1 MFVRRVQA
9 KRTRRARPIPP
20 LDTDRSPLD
29 PQHHLLTAPELKE
42 VVVVEGGKFSTE
54 SVCLCVV
61 QNTILPNST
70 SRGDRSI
77 ALQICQSPQKVL
89 CSVRFPRFTP
99 SQAWETNGQV
109 DCLSFRTLKKR
120 LRSPTLGQRLDV
132 VIEVY
137 LSRSLCR
144 SEPSSIHWLG
154 LADPAEM
161 QSCKDLHGVD
171 EWASESS
178 IPYRASDHREL
189 LDKIRQTVKQ
199 NIPSPSPS
207 AAETSIPCISD
218 KDYHRCGRG
227 IDEPSYRWAFTQ
239 LKKDTSFTVEQV
251 NSAMVSP
258 TQVDMAEVGTPVVIV
273 PITDKGRGTY
283 GKGLP
288 GCQGVRGVV
297 NLPFERAV
305 LRL

>member
-1 MFVRRVQA
+1 M
-9 KRTRRARPIPP
+9 PI
-20 LDTDRSPLD
+20 TS
-29 PQHHLLTAPELKE
+29 
-42 VVVVEGGKFSTE
+42 E
-54 SVCLCVV
+54 SVVFSEISSLYAVAGMGDKRPSGLPFL
-61 QNTILPNST
+61 QNVEEE
-70 SRGDRSI
+70 I
-77 ALQICQSPQKVL
+77 ALAN
-89 CSVRFPRFTP
+89 
-99 SQAWETNGQV
+99 AWTKARRGH
-109 DCLSFRTLKKR
+109 R
-120 LRSPTLGQRLDV
+120 
-132 VIEVY
+132 
-137 LSRSLCR
+137 
-144 SEPSSIHWLG
+144 
-154 LADPAEM
+154 DPAEM

-207 AAETSIPCISD
+207 AAETSIPCISG